1 VPSSPSVWTRT
12 PAKRRATL
20 TREAIVAAAMAIA
33 DAEGIEAVSIRRVA
47 TELGARAMS
56 LYTYIERKEDLFD
69 LMHDEAAGE
78 VLFTGELPADWRTA
92 VAEIARRSRA
102 ACLRHPWMVD
112 LSQRP
117 RFGPNGM
124 RHLEQSLAAID
135 GLDLE
140 PRAGWRII
148 AAVDDYVRG
157 YIIREAAE
165 RTSPRRDGF
174 TDAER
179 DQLLQPYFQRLAD
192 SGEFPRLESLLKGSL
207 PGDDDNFEQGLTW
220 LLDGIAGEIER
231 TGG

>member
-1 VPSSPSVWTRT
+1 VWTRT
-12 PAKRRATL
+12 AGKRRATL
-20 TREAIVAAAMAIA
+20 TREAIVAAAIAIA

-69 LMHDEAAGE
+69 LMHDKAAGE
-78 VLFTGELPADWRTA
+78 LLFTGELPADWRTA
-92 VAEIARRSRA
+92 VAEVARRSRA
-102 ACLRHPWMVD
+102 TCLRHPWMVD

-135 GLDLE
+135 GLGLD

-148 AAVDDYVRG
+148 AAVDDYTRG

-165 RTSPRRDGF
+165 RASPRSGGF
-174 TDAER
+174 TDEER

-192 SGEFPRLESLLKGSL
+192 SGEFPRLESMLKNGL
-207 PGDDDNFEQGLTW
+207 PGDDDNFEQGLSW
-220 LLDGIAGEIER
+220 LLDGIAREIDQA
-231 TGG
+231 GG